1 MLSLKPCWKKN
12 PELHQVL
19 TPLGPLYQVSSL
31 MKRIQEWV
39 HFVQKAL
46 VQKWQEDWAGLY

>member
-12 PELHQVL
+12 PELDQVL
-19 TPLGPLYQVSSL
+19 TPLAPLYQVSSL